1 MRCHCCKSASA
12 NHTPL
17 TCQFRKSL
25 YCYVCAAYG
34 HSPKKCPNQKA
45 LARRKGEDAS
55 KVENRELIVLH
66 SEAAIKH
73 VLKING
79 LTPLTSL
86 EENKALLVDFAYSL
100 PEPKMVVYKTY

>member
-1 MRCHCCKSASA
+1 MPCHCCKSV

-45 LARRKGEDAS
+45 LARRRGQDAS
-55 KVENRELIVLH
+55 KVENRELVVLH
-66 SEAAIKH
+66 TEEAIK
-73 VLKING
+73 LYLIQAG
-79 LTPLTSL
+79 LTPLASL

-100 PEPKMVVYKTY
+100 PEPKMVIYSR